1 MRFTDMMRICYSD
14 LMNKKA
20 RTLLTVLGVLVGTCA
35 IIVMISIGI
44 AMEKSQTEMLAS
56 MGNLKQIK
64 VHNYNSGRQKAIT
77 DQKLK
82 EWAKLEGV
90 DVVTPLYS
98 FRTSEISIEGRGQ
111 KRRTYQMMPDII
123 GIDPEAFQKIGLTP
137 VEGQIGFSGL
147 PQEKGKRLKVVIG
160 EEAAYQFMDPKKSW
174 RDNRIEYETDG
185 DGNPVKEPFVNMFE
199 DHVIMKIKKGQSDKN
214 MILELNTNG
223 RIRSDYNIHYATGY
237 GIFVD
242 LYEFREI
249 LKKAGVY
256 KKEDEQ
262 KGYEEILILLSD
274 LKYADRVEKT
284 LKDEGYEISSLTDMR
299 KQMEEGRNKQL
310 QMLYS
315 MGVLALFVA
324 TISIM
329 NTMIMS
335 ISERTKEIG
344 VMKVLGCRISDI
356 RKLFLIEAGTIG
368 LLGGLT
374 GVALSYG
381 ISFLLNRF
389 GSSTIGQAFDS
400 ADYIQQG
407 AVSII
412 PFHLAVFG
420 LVVAVAVG
428 VLAGFLPANRAVKIS
443 AREAM
448 VNG

>member
-160 EEAAYQFMDPKKSW
+160 E
-174 RDNRIEYETDG
+174 
-185 DGNPVKEPFVNMFE
+185 
-199 DHVIMKIKKGQSDKN
+199 
-214 MILELNTNG
+214 
-223 RIRSDYNIHYATGY
+223 
-237 GIFVD
+237 
-242 LYEFREI
+242 
-249 LKKAGVY
+249 
-256 KKEDEQ
+256 
-262 KGYEEILILLSD
+262 
-274 LKYADRVEKT
+274 
-284 LKDEGYEISSLTDMR
+284 
-299 KQMEEGRNKQL
+299 
-310 QMLYS
+310 
-315 MGVLALFVA
+315 
-324 TISIM
+324 
-329 NTMIMS
+329 
-335 ISERTKEIG
+335 
-344 VMKVLGCRISDI
+344 
-356 RKLFLIEAGTIG
+356 
-368 LLGGLT
+368 
-374 GVALSYG
+374 
-381 ISFLLNRF
+381 
-389 GSSTIGQAFDS
+389 
-400 ADYIQQG
+400 
-407 AVSII
+407 
-412 PFHLAVFG
+412 
-420 LVVAVAVG
+420 
-428 VLAGFLPANRAVKIS
+428 
-443 AREAM
+443 
-448 VNG
+448 